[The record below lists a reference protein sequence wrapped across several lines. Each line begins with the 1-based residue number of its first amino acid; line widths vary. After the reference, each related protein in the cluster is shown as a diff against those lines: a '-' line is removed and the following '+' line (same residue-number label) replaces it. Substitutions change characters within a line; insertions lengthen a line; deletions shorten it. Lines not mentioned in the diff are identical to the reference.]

1 MNTTDP
7 VPFLRGCE
15 HVLFHAAA
23 DEIER
28 LREQVRAAT
37 LTDDRIDAAI
47 DAVLKAAGSSLKNYT
62 LPGTLNAMREA
73 MRAATREEE
82 E

>member
-37 LTDDRIDAAI
+37 LTDDRIDA
-47 DAVLKAAGSSLKNYT
+47 VLKAAGSSLKNYT